1 MEERKNTRPKQKND
15 TRPRN
20 DNPKDTNTRN
30 DKPKDTRNDN
40 PRTDKPKDTRNDNP
54 RTDNPKNDKPKPRN
68 NYRSRNNENRRPK
81 ETFTGEK
88 NFSIEKITK
97 KDDDATF
104 YELYFKEQE
113 KIRLKEIEIEK
124 MYKPPEEWVKKL
136 IPIVFK

>member
-20 DNPKDTNTRN
+20 DK
-30 DKPKDTRNDN
+30 
-40 PRTDKPKDTRNDNP
+40 PRTDKPKDTRTDKP
-54 RTDNPKNDKPKPRN
+54 RTDKPKDTRTDNPKNDKPKPRN

>member
-20 DNPKDTNTRN
+20 DKPRTDNPKDTRT
-30 DKPKDTRNDN
+30 DK
-40 PRTDKPKDTRNDNP
+40 PRTDKPKDTRNDKP
-54 RTDNPKNDKPKPRN
+54 RTDKPKPKN

-88 NFSIEKITK
+88 HFSIDKITK

-124 MYKPPEEWVKKL
+124 MYKPPEDWVKKL